1 MTITVK
7 QFKSG
12 YIYTKNGYTIYFK
25 GGFYCFN
32 ALYDSDKFK
41 TLKEVKEKIKSLN

>member
-1 MTITVK
+1 MTVTVK

-25 GGFYCFN
+25 GGFFYFHS
-32 ALYDSDKFK
+32 LYDSNKFK